1 MSRAFVKED
10 DSGEPPI
17 IPNRAAL
24 PPGVTNYVTP
34 TGLELLKEEREKL
47 EKERGLLSGKDD
59 GESRRELQIVNG
71 KLEQLSSR
79 ISSARVIRPE
89 EQTENEVRFGATVK
103 LQNIEGENEGEERTF
118 KIVGVDEANVKEGK
132 IAFVAPIAKVLNGK
146 EIGDVITFRFGGDE
160 EKLKIVG
167 ISYT

>member
-34 TGLELLKEEREKL
+34 TGLQELKKEREEL
-47 EKERGLLSGKDD
+47 DKERGQLSAKDD

-71 KLEQLSSR
+71 KLEQLNAR
-79 ISSARVIRPE
+79 ISSARVIQPS
-89 EQTENEVRFGATVK
+89 EQPRDEVRFGATVK
-103 LQNIEGENEGEERTF
+103 LENTENGDERIF

-146 EIGDVITFRFGGDE
+146 NEGDIVTFRFGGDE
-160 EKLKIVG
+160 EKLKITEIV
-167 ISYT
+167 YE

>member
-17 IPNRAAL
+17 IPKRAAL

-34 TGLELLKEEREKL
+34 KGLKQLKKEREEL
-47 EKERGLLSGKDD
+47 EKERGQLSGKDD

-71 KLEQLSSR
+71 KLEQLSAR
-79 ISSARVIRPE
+79 ISSARVIHPE
-89 EQTENEVRFGATVK
+89 DQTKDEVRFGATVK
-103 LQNIEGENEGEERTF
+103 LSNTETGEDRTF
-118 KIVGVDEANVKEGK
+118 RIVGVDEANVKEGK

-146 EIGDVITFRFGGDE
+146 NEGDIVTFRFGGDE
-160 EKLKIVG
+160 EKLKITE
-167 ISYT
+167 ILYE